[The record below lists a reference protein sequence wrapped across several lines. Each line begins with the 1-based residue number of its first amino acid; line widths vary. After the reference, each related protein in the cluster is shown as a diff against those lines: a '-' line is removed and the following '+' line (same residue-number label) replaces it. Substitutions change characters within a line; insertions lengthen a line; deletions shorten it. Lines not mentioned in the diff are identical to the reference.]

1 MLFRSYQFPEP
12 EFISKARTNYF
23 AVKDFK
29 AFEDELAIYCKHP
42 WLDEPGYHI
51 VTKELQGLTVHAIL
65 FVATDGFPMSYVNS
79 DGEQQLIW
87 WSSFF
92 GRHLE
97 DDWVAVVMEVEH
109 QGLEYIGATSY
120 AYNNKMERE
129 QMSLAAIVPFA
140 TKLGSN
146 VTEVSKEAVLY
157 TNNSKLDHIQLE
169 DE

>member
-1 MLFRSYQFPEP
+1 
-12 EFISKARTNYF
+12 
-23 AVKDFK
+23 
-29 AFEDELAIYCKHP
+29 
-42 WLDEPGYHI
+42 
-51 VTKELQGLTVHAIL
+51 
-65 FVATDGFPMSYVNS
+65 MSYVNA

-92 GRHLE
+92 SRHLE

-109 QGLEYIGATSY
+109 QGLEYIGATGY

-157 TNNSKLDHIQLE
+157 TNNSKPDHIQLE